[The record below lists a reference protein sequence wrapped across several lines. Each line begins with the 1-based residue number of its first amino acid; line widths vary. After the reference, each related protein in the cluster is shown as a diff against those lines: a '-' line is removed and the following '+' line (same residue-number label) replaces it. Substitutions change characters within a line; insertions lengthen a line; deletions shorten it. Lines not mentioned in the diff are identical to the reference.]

1 MKQSKATKAME
12 RAGKELKKPRPLS
25 DNPAEAMLEGK
36 LFDIVDKAKKEG
48 IHD

>member
-25 DNPAEAMLEGK
+25 DNIDEAALENEM
-36 LFDIVDKAKKEG
+36 FDIADKVKKEG